1 MIKDNT
7 TPSGSTEN
15 PPKYL
20 LLYHQLAK
28 RIQLEEWENGKVPT
42 VRDIAREYEV
52 SSFTAS
58 RALNLLEQKG
68 LVVTRQRSGSFV
80 ASSVTGANAPAQ
92 QDQTRWAVL
101 LRVSPG
107 PWHEASKAVVKVGFD
122 ALPDSEGLFQSSSW
136 DLPSG
141 TSEKTAER
149 TIREIAASGVK
160 GLFFLPSRVS
170 VQDTAVDEAILA
182 ACKNAGLPVV
192 LIDRNLRGEERQLEY
207 DLITSDH
214 FDGGVQSTRHLLQQ
228 GRSSV
233 ACVLASPTSSH
244 NDRLGGYLFAMQTSG
259 AKLAPHVLWV
269 PPNLEHRDI
278 YPWLAGELIQREIDG
293 VLCYQDY
300 TAVGLIV
307 ELLRRCHEVP
317 KKIAVVGCDDLP
329 IGNSFSV
336 GVTTYAYPSKAICQA
351 ALKVMRNRIAYPSDP
366 PTKTVVEGRLIV
378 RESSRVV

>member
-7 TPSGSTEN
+7 SSSGSVEN

-20 LLYHQLAK
+20 VLYHQLAK
-28 RIQLEEWENGKVPT
+28 RIQLEEWGDGKVPT
-42 VRDIAREYEV
+42 VRDIAKEYEV

-58 RALNLLEQKG
+58 RALHLLEEKG
-68 LVVTRQRSGSFV
+68 LVITRQRSGSYV
-80 ASSVTGANAPAQ
+80 AQGAHGGGALQ
-92 QDQTRWAVL
+92 SQQTRWAVL

-141 TSEKTAER
+141 TNEKTAER
-149 TIREIAASGVK
+149 TVREIAASGVK

-170 VQDTAVDEAILA
+170 VQDTAVDEAMLA
-182 ACKNAGLPVV
+182 TCKSVGLPVV
-192 LIDRNLRGEERQLEY
+192 LIDRNLRGEGRPLEY

-228 GRSSV
+228 GRSAV

-244 NDRLGGYLFAMQTSG
+244 NDRLGGYLFALQTHG
-259 AKLAPHVLWV
+259 GKMAPTVLWV
-269 PPNLEHRDI
+269 PPNLEHREI
-278 YPWLAGELIQREIDG
+278 YPWLAGELIRRGIDG

-307 ELLRRCHEVP
+307 ELLRRGQEVP
-317 KKIAVVGCDDLP
+317 RQIAVIGCDDLP
-329 IGNSFSV
+329 IGNSFSL
-336 GVTTYAYPSKAICQA
+336 GVTTYAYPSKGICQA
-351 ALKVMRNRIAYPSDP
+351 ALKVMRNRIAYPTDS
-366 PTKTVVEGRLIV
+366 PTKTVIEGRLIV
-378 RESSRVV
+378 RESSRA